1 MKTSLLVMTTVLLTA
16 VFVLFGCKKS
26 NTPAAPE
33 KEKAPVTAPAETE

>member
-1 MKTSLLVMTTVLLTA
+1 MKTSLLVMTTVLLAA

-26 NTPAAPE
+26 TPAAPE